1 MENVQILE
9 VGCGAGILTEALAR
23 LHANV
28 IAIDP
33 GKDVIDVA
41 KEHLE
46 SYGNADAQFV
56 KRITYKNESIEE
68 HLSENANVQYDAVVV
83 SEVLEHVNEKHA
95 FLESCVDALKVD
107 CVAAAVAL

>member
-1 MENVQILE
+1 MQLLE

-28 IAIDP
+28 VAIDP
-33 GKDVIDVA
+33 GHDLIDVA

-46 SYGNADAQFV
+46 TYDSAAEPFV
-56 KRITYKNESIEE
+56 KRITYKCESIDQ
-68 HLSENANVQYDAVVV
+68 HLDANADVKYDAVVV

-95 FLESCVDALKVD
+95 FLESCVDALKVF
-107 CVAAAVAL
+107 ASHINS